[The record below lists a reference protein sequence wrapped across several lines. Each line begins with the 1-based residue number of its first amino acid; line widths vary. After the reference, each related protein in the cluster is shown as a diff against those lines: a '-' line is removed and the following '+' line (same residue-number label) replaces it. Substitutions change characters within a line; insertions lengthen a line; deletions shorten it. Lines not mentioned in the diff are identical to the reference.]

1 MEEYNNDEFNW
12 IIQPIIDN
20 KEYQKLK
27 EVPHHGSTRY
37 DHSMRVAYYTY
48 LTAKFFHLDD
58 YQATTKAALLH
69 DFFIDEVKDK
79 NMIARLRK
87 HPAYAAENAKEHFGL
102 NEKQV
107 DIIKTHMFPI
117 TFTPP
122 KYIEGW
128 IVTLADKYV
137 SLEVFSNPKSLPR
150 YIGINLSKENI
161 TGKCKN
167 LYKKTEQFISHMY

>member
-27 EVPHHGSTRY
+27 EVSHHGSTRF

-69 DFFIDEVKDK
+69 DFFIDEVTLTIGDSKIELSPLSYVIADSNKGYISYYDKDSDT
-79 NMIARLRK
+79 L
-87 HPAYAAENAKEHFGL
+87 
-102 NEKQV
+102 
-107 DIIKTHMFPI
+107 KTVEVNDNKSFV
-117 TFTPP
+117 
-122 KYIEGW
+122 EGEFYK
-128 IVTLADKYV
+128 VYV
-137 SLEVFSNPKSLPR
+137 SVDQIDYYGTDVILTAKIDELNTIDMK
-150 YIGINLSKENI
+150 GSK
-161 TGKCKN
+161 
-167 LYKKTEQFISHMY
+167 

>member
-1 MEEYNNDEFNW
+1 MNKIVRRKNAMEEYNNDEFNW

-27 EVPHHGSTRY
+27 EVSHHGSTRF

-79 NMIARLRK
+79 NIIARLRK
-87 HPAYAAENAKEHFGL
+87 HPSYAAEKAKEHFGL
-102 NEKQV
+102 NEKQI

-128 IVTLADKYV
+128 IVDIVDDVVAVGEKAANLTDEFKTTVTFMFIL
-137 SLEVFSNPKSLPR
+137 L
-150 YIGINLSKENI
+150 INFLNTK
-161 TGKCKN
+161 
-167 LYKKTEQFISHMY
+167 L